1 MILLTLNYQAL
12 LQIFLLC
19 FHNYFIHGES
29 YTCYVRTTYF
39 QEHHITPHVFGE
51 ILYENFVFDIPKIF
65 DLCVLYGEGN
75 GPLLTK
81 IVDNIFTQQPKYNDD
96 LQCAIPTIIQ
106 VITVHVES
114 KVFLMG
120 FVLLDL

>member
-1 MILLTLNYQAL
+1 M
-12 LQIFLLC
+12 
-19 FHNYFIHGES
+19 
-29 YTCYVRTTYF
+29 YF

-51 ILYENFVFDIPKIF
+51 ILYENFLFDIPKIF

-75 GPLLTK
+75 SPLLTK

-106 VITVHVES
+106 VISVHVENN
-114 KVFLMG
+114 VFLMIQWSLSKPN
-120 FVLLDL
+120 LLWDQLSCLQ

>member
-1 MILLTLNYQAL
+1 MHVI
-12 LQIFLLC
+12 
-19 FHNYFIHGES
+19 ES
-29 YTCYVRTTYF
+29 YACYVYTCTLYF

-51 ILYENFVFDIPKIF
+51 ILYENFLFDIPKIF

-96 LQCAIPTIIQ
+96 LQCAIPTVIQ
-106 VITVHVES
+106 VISVHVER
-114 KVFLMG
+114 KGFLMIQRNLSKPNLLG
-120 FVLLDL
+120 ISFVFRIHR

>member
-1 MILLTLNYQAL
+1 L
-12 LQIFLLC
+12 
-19 FHNYFIHGES
+19 
-29 YTCYVRTTYF
+29 
-39 QEHHITPHVFGE
+39 
-51 ILYENFVFDIPKIF
+51 FDIPKIF

-114 KVFLMG
+114 SNCENTIKKFEVKPG
-120 FVLLDL
+120 S